1 MDVSKESLTFAHGV
15 SHLSL
20 LTLPNIL
27 KAKANLESNRCTL
40 IKNENDMKKAF
51 FISVIILLCVAGGIY
66 YHFFFDTRNLLKS
79 DTESIVNHLS
89 RIGIGEVFDLSEDC
103 TPSDSVYV
111 VAPYSSDFF
120 EKNPHLE
127 LMSCIKRDIERATM
141 FDSYFQLLFVKGN
154 KVVSH
159 ATINRDIV
167 SYFGLDFC
175 NIYNTNQKFHIKTK
189 LYLDE
194 HRIVHQK

>member
-1 MDVSKESLTFAHGV
+1 MKGCFFSFVKNNLDVSKESLTFAHGA

-20 LTLPNIL
+20 LT
-27 KAKANLESNRCTL
+27 S
-40 IKNENDMKKAF
+40 
-51 FISVIILLCVAGGIY
+51 
-66 YHFFFDTRNLLKS
+66 LKS

-127 LMSCIKRDIERATM
+127 LMSCIKRDIERAAE

-167 SYFGLDFC
+167 SYFGLDSC
-175 NIYNTNQKFHIKTK
+175 NIYNSNQKFHIKTK

>member
-1 MDVSKESLTFAHGV
+1 MDVSKESLTFAHGA

-79 DTESIVNHLS
+79 DTESIVNHFS
-89 RIGIGEVFDLSEDC
+89 RIGIGEVFDLSED
-103 TPSDSVYV
+103 
-111 VAPYSSDFF
+111 
-120 EKNPHLE
+120 
-127 LMSCIKRDIERATM
+127 
-141 FDSYFQLLFVKGN
+141 
-154 KVVSH
+154 
-159 ATINRDIV
+159 
-167 SYFGLDFC
+167 
-175 NIYNTNQKFHIKTK
+175 
-189 LYLDE
+189 
-194 HRIVHQK
+194 